1 MRVSAG
7 NKGSVFVHVKDAED
21 AGGGRGEELTTTT
34 TTASTSLAVAKTKS
48 ADE

>member
-21 AGGGRGEELTTTT
+21 AGGGRGKEPTTTT
-34 TTASTSLAVAKTKS
+34 TTASTSLAKTKS